1 MITFEE
7 CINFIETELN
17 IKLPDCYK
25 QILQFIYEGKQVCY
39 MPARATDKRILGQSI
54 ALLLYIKEAQYGM

>member
-1 MITFEE
+1 MTTFEE
-7 CINFIETELN
+7 CINFIESELN
-17 IKLPDCYK
+17 IKLPDYYK
-25 QILQFIYEGKQVCY
+25 QILQLIYEGKQIYY